1 MKTKIIATIFLVLLN
16 NISNSQEIENTNY
29 ISGEIKVPIIVDQIL
44 IEDHFLDDRRDSNTR
59 YENAS
64 FDIYTQLN
72 NIPIYFYGKQTFRGK
87 YIEEVYD
94 LITEINLNGS
104 INSETNLGT
113 ITVQQK
119 ETKNVKAHPMN
130 VCDYDYEYSFN
141 YEYKDLK
148 VIKGIEFGNQKDKN
162 VSYLFK
168 PSENTKL
175 TVNNYKYIEDTKCP
189 NRNYS
194 KEFVFKN
201 IKEEYLKEKLN
212 SHWSYFTFTIQWNGK
227 TIKDLIKES
236 ISITK
241 IRDEDPNWEPP
252 STPYLREGIEAE
264 PNSIAIYPTSI
275 KIVNVNNPNFKG
287 LEKGFPALL
296 IADLSKVPNLKV
308 LERQKINEILQE
320 IDLSE
325 SGLVKEDSKVENNLM
340 KEEMAVI
347 VKLEIDAGK
356 LTFNTKCYVQ
366 SKNKEITLSTA
377 NLPLKEMFG
386 IQKSI
391 TKLIIE
397 EANNQF
403 NMNTDSEII
412 FRK

>member
-16 NISNSQEIENTNY
+16 NISNSQEIENMNY

-59 YENAS
+59 YENVS

-94 LITEINLNGS
+94 LITEINVTGS

-141 YEYKDLK
+141 YDYKDLK

-162 VSYLFK
+162 LSYLFK

-175 TVNNYKYIEDTKCP
+175 TVSNYKYIEDTKCP

-194 KEFVFKN
+194 KEFIFKN

-212 SHWSYFTFTIQWNGK
+212 SHWSYFTFTIQWDGN

-236 ISITK
+236 TSITK
-241 IRDEDPNWEPP
+241 IRDEDPNWEPLS
-252 STPYLREGIEAE
+252 STFSKKSSDSE
-264 PNSIAIYPTSI
+264 PNSLAIYFNYNDFDENSKKIIKNNLALFEIELIKLPT
-275 KIVNVNNPNFKG
+275 V
-287 LEKGFPALL
+287 
-296 IADLSKVPNLKV
+296 KV
-308 LERQKINEILQE
+308 LNRDNINELIFE
-320 IDLSE
+320 HKLSE
-325 SGLVKEDSKVENNLM
+325 SGLVKEEYIIENNLW
-340 KEEMAVI
+340 KEEIAVI
-347 VKLEIDAGK
+347 IQPDIKNKIITCKISSKYKELEIKTENYMPSATTIY
-356 LTFNTKCYVQ
+356 LENFFYNFI
-366 SKNKEITLSTA
+366 NKEVFQQFKLNSS
-377 NLPLKEMFG
+377 
-386 IQKSI
+386 SI
-391 TKLIIE
+391 K
-397 EANNQF
+397 N
-403 NMNTDSEII
+403 
-412 FRK
+412 